1 MSRATMPA
9 IDQAHEDGRPLSLR
23 LNRLTKRFGAV
34 HAVDSID
41 FQVEEGESI
50 ALLGPSGSGKSTLL
64 GLIAGFHVPSEGTII
79 LRNKD
84 VSRLTPAARCIGVV
98 FQNYALFSHMT
109 VEENVGYGLKVRS
122 WAKPDRRARAMEMLE
137 LVGLAGY
144 GGRLPKELSGGQQ
157 QRVALAR
164 ALAFEPDLLLLDE
177 PLGALDREI
186 RFQMQT
192 EIRRIHRE
200 LKTTMIHVTHDREEA
215 MALGDRIAIMRDGR
229 IVASGSPADLFDRPV
244 SSFVASFFCAFNLLP
259 VEVVRVISPSIA
271 TVRWNEQSL
280 DVRIGGDFV
289 DAGRAFLAVPRSE
302 IRLGGSSPRDF
313 RMRGDVVDA
322 LYLGDVTELT
332 VSVAN
337 AAQVIARVTS
347 DKMGSQPP
355 RGQIDLSVPREALRV
370 VR

>member
-1 MSRATMPA
+1 MIEADRTVTE
-9 IDQAHEDGRPLSLR
+9 AHADVRPLSLELRR
-23 LNRLTKRFGAV
+23 LVKEFGAV
-34 HAVDSID
+34 RAVDGVD
-41 FQVEEGESI
+41 FQVKEGESI

-64 GLIAGFHVPSEGTII
+64 GLIAGFHVPTSGNIV
-79 LRNKD
+79 LRDKD
-84 VSRLTPAARCIGVV
+84 VSRLTPAARRIGVV

-109 VEENVGYGLKVRS
+109 VEENVSYSLKVRH
-122 WAKPDRRARAMEMLE
+122 WTKPDRRARAHEMLE
-137 LVGLAGY
+137 LVGLGDY
-144 GGRLPKELSGGQQ
+144 GSRLTRELSGGQQ

-229 IVASGSPADLFDRPV
+229 IVASGSPAELFDRPV

-259 VEVVRVISPSIA
+259 CEIVGEVSPSMA
-271 TVRWNEQSL
+271 SVRWNGQSIN
-280 DVRIGGDFV
+280 VRAGGSSIGP
-289 DAGRAFLAVPRSE
+289 GRAFLAVPRAD
-302 IRLGGSSPRDF
+302 IRLGIGLPSDF
-313 RMRGDVVDA
+313 HMRGDLVDS

-332 VSVAN
+332 VSLAGTT
-337 AAQVIARVTS
+337 QVIARIGS
-347 DKMGSQPP
+347 DKATSPYSS
-355 RGQIDLSVPREALRV
+355 GQIDLCVSPEVLRV
-370 VR
+370 VK